1 MLNQLFAFYF
11 HIIIET
17 NNTCM
22 HRIDVYIHLNMHWQ
36 IDRLKPMNKI
46 CFFFSIII
54 LFVLL
59 LFFLALAWSI
69 VTCCGKRKRT
79 SLPLS
84 NGVSYEINH
93 IITTVTNENAQLHLK
108 CRQFD
113 RKNGTKQPR
122 GDSCFKW
129 QRRHFGSGWI
139 DYRLNGFVQFDSLL
153 ESASFSIYMKDLA
166 R

>member
-59 LFFLALAWSI
+59 LFF
-69 VTCCGKRKRT
+69 
-79 SLPLS
+79 
-84 NGVSYEINH
+84 
-93 IITTVTNENAQLHLK
+93 
-108 CRQFD
+108 
-113 RKNGTKQPR
+113 
-122 GDSCFKW
+122 
-129 QRRHFGSGWI
+129 FGSSMVH
-139 DYRLNGFVQFDSLL
+139 RNLL
-153 ESASFSIYMKDLA
+153 WQAKTNLIAVK
-166 R
+166 